1 MLEKIFDGAWE
12 GADAALG
19 LMPCCPQ
26 AAIKVLMYRVTGR
39 KSSFNYLFTVAKVTL
54 IE

>member
-26 AAIKVLMYRVTGR
+26 AAIKVLMYRVAGR
-39 KSSFNYLFTVAKVTL
+39 KSSSSPARK
-54 IE
+54 